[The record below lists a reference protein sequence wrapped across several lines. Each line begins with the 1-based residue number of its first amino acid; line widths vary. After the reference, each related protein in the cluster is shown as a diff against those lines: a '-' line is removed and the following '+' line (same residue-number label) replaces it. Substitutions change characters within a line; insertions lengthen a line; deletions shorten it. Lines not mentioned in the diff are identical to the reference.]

1 VHMADL
7 AFRLLQ

>member
-1 VHMADL
+1 MADL